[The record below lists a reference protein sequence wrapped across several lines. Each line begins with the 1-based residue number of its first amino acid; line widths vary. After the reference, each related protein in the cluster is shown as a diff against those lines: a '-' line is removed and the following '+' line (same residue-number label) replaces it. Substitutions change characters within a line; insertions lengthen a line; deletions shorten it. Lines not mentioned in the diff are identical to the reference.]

1 MCVVTTLPKE
11 MLNCAVNF
19 KLLQEVNTFLDN
31 LQVIKKDSKEVTN
44 LKTPKFYNQAS
55 VKTILSICFTFVFNI
70 KPTTI

>member
-31 LQVIKKDSKEVTN
+31 LQVIEKDSKEVTS
-44 LKTPKFYNQAS
+44 LK
-55 VKTILSICFTFVFNI
+55 KTKVFRA
-70 KPTTI
+70 KQV